1 MNGRMR
7 TRKAAERIWRRSMRT
22 LLGSGCFVYS
32 TSIKKMLA
40 HDLNHSGI
48 PSCYASRYIFG
59 FLYLFFSFRV
69 SICFDLRYRLQPR
82 RGGLTTKGA
91 EQLRQ

>member
-40 HDLNHSGI
+40 HDLNHSGM
-48 PSCYASRYIFG
+48 PSCYAFGYIFG
-59 FLYLFFSFRV
+59 FLYLFFLFRV
-69 SICFDLRYRLQPR
+69 
-82 RGGLTTKGA
+82 
-91 EQLRQ
+91 